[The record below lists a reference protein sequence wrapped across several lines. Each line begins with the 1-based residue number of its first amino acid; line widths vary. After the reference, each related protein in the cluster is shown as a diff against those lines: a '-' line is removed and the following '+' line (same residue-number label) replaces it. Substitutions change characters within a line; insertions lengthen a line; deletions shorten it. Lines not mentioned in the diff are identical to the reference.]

1 MFTTLCRGGCVCIP
15 SEDQRLNHLEQSVL
29 DMGVNFLSLTS
40 TVAGLL
46 SPARLPAVKTVILMG
61 EPVKPAVVD
70 LWKEQ
75 ATVLESYAPSECSI
89 YATCSPR
96 SMTNHKQVPV
106 LGVPLASCFW
116 VVDTKDYN
124 RLCPIGAPGMN
135 QPLLSHPRHSLT
147 FRPSAFR

>member
-1 MFTTLCRGGCVCIP
+1 MYTTLCRGGCVCIP
-15 SEDQRLNHLEQSVL
+15 SEDQRLNQLEQATL

-116 VVDTKDYN
+116 VVDTSDYN
-124 RLCPIGAPGMN
+124 RLCPIGAPGMGHSQTCTLEKKHPAN
-135 QPLLSHPRHSLT
+135 LL
-147 FRPSAFR
+147 